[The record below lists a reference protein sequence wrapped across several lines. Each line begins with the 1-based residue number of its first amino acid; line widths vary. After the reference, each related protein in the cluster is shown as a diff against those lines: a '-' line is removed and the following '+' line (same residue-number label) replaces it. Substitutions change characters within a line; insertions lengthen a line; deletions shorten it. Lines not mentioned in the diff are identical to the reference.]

1 MYYGLTNVGNVRK
14 RNEDYIVQ
22 YDFNENVHLYIVLDG
37 VGGHNSGD
45 VASKVTGQKVLDYLK
60 TNMDLNNI
68 SESIIKEAVQYA
80 NREIYNLSN
89 TNKEYRGMG
98 TTISLLLLDG
108 STAYFVSVGDSRIYS
123 INEGIIQITEDDT
136 YINALLKDNIINK
149 EEAKNH
155 PQKHMLVNAIG
166 IGKNL
171 NCSVYKREVKKM
183 DKFLLCTDG
192 LTNML
197 DDKEIFSIIT
207 KSKKEKICESLILMA
222 NKRGGTDNIS
232 VMYVECEWK

>member
-45 VASKVTGQKVLDYLK
+45 VASRVTGQKVLDYLK
-60 TNMDLNNI
+60 TNMDVNNI
-68 SESIIKEAVQYA
+68 SETIIKEAVQYA
-80 NREIYNLSN
+80 NREIYKLSN
-89 TNKEYRGMG
+89 ENREYRGMG
-98 TTISLLLLDG
+98 TTISLLLIDKNI
-108 STAYFVSVGDSRIYS
+108 AYFVSVGDSRIYS
-123 INEGIIQITEDDT
+123 VNEGIVQITEDDT
-136 YINALLKDNIINK
+136 YINALLKDNIINE

-171 NCSVYKREVKKM
+171 KCSVYKKEVKKM

-197 DDKEIFSIIT
+197 DNKEIFSIIT

-232 VMYVECEWK
+232 VIYVECE

>member
-1 MYYGLTNVGNVRK
+1 MYFGLTNVGSVRK

-22 YDFNENVHLYIVLDG
+22 YDFSNDVHIYIVLDG
-37 VGGHNSGD
+37 VGGNNSGD
-45 VASKVTGQKVLDYLK
+45 VASKVTGQKVLEYLK
-60 TNMDLNNI
+60 NNMDINNI

-80 NREIYNLSN
+80 NKEIYKLSN
-89 TNKEYRGMG
+89 TNKDYRGMG
-98 TTISLLLLDG
+98 TTISLLLIDKN
-108 STAYFVSVGDSRIYS
+108 TAYLLSVGDSRIYTV
-123 INEGIIQITEDDT
+123 NQGLIQITEDDT

-166 IGKNL
+166 ISKNL
-171 NCSVYKREVKKM
+171 KCTICSRTVKPM

-197 DDKEIFSIIT
+197 EDKEIFSIIT

-222 NKRGGTDNIS
+222 NKRGGADNIS
-232 VMYVECEWK
+232 VMYVECE

>member
-1 MYYGLTNVGNVRK
+1 MYFGLTNVGNVRK
-14 RNEDYIVQ
+14 RNEDYMVQ
-22 YDFNENVHLYIVLDG
+22 YDFSENVHLYIVLDG
-37 VGGHNSGD
+37 VGGNNSGD
-45 VASKVTGQKVLDYLK
+45 VASRVTGQKVLDYLK
-60 TNMDLNNI
+60 TNMDLENI
-68 SESIIKEAVQYA
+68 SSSIIKEAVQYA

-89 TNKEYRGMG
+89 GNRDYRGMG
-98 TTISLLLLDG
+98 TTISLLLLDRNK
-108 STAYFVSVGDSRIYS
+108 AYFLSVGDSRIYS
-123 INEGIIQITEDDT
+123 INEGIVQMTEDDT

-171 NCSVYKREVKKM
+171 KCSVYEKEVKKM

-207 KSKKEKICESLILMA
+207 KSKKEKICESLILIA

-232 VMYVECEWK
+232 VMYVECE

>member
-1 MYYGLTNVGNVRK
+1 MYFGLTNVGNVRK

-22 YDFNENVHLYIVLDG
+22 HDFSDNVHLYIVLDG

-45 VASKVTGQKVLDYLK
+45 VASRVTGQKVLEYLK
-60 TNMDLNNI
+60 TNINLENI

-80 NREIYNLSN
+80 NKEIYNLSN
-89 TNKEYRGMG
+89 SNRDYRGMG

-108 STAYFVSVGDSRIYS
+108 NIAYFVSVGDSRIYT
-123 INEGIIQITEDDT
+123 IKEGLIQITEDDT

-166 IGKNL
+166 ISKNL
-171 NCSVYKREVKKM
+171 KCSVYKKEVKKM

-197 DDKEIFSIIT
+197 EDKEIFSIIT
-207 KSKKEKICESLILMA
+207 KSKKEKICESLVLMA
-222 NKRGGTDNIS
+222 NKRGGADNIS
-232 VMYVECEWK
+232 VIYVECE

>member
-1 MYYGLTNVGNVRK
+1 MVYV
-14 RNEDYIVQ
+14 
-22 YDFNENVHLYIVLDG
+22 
-37 VGGHNSGD
+37 S
-45 VASKVTGQKVLDYLK
+45 SLK
-60 TNMDLNNI
+60 
-68 SESIIKEAVQYA
+68 S
-80 NREIYNLSN
+80 LS
-89 TNKEYRGMG
+89 
-98 TTISLLLLDG
+98 
-108 STAYFVSVGDSRIYS
+108 DSA
-123 INEGIIQITEDDT
+123 

-171 NCSVYKREVKKM
+171 KCTVYKRQVRKM

-222 NKRGGTDNIS
+222 NRRGGTDNIS
-232 VMYVECEWK
+232 VVYVECD

>member
-1 MYYGLTNVGNVRK
+1 MYFGLTNVGSVRK

-22 YDFNENVHLYIVLDG
+22 YDFSDSVHLYIVLDG

-45 VASKVTGQKVLDYLK
+45 VASRVTGQKVLEYLK
-60 TNMDLNNI
+60 TNMDLENI

-80 NREIYNLSN
+80 NKEIYNLSN
-89 TNKEYRGMG
+89 GNRDYRGMG

-108 STAYFVSVGDSRIYS
+108 NIAYFVSVGDSRIYT
-123 INEGIIQITEDDT
+123 IKEGLVQITEDDT

-166 IGKNL
+166 ISKNL
-171 NCSVYKREVKKM
+171 KCSVYKKEVKKM

-197 DDKEIFSIIT
+197 EDKEIFSIIT
-207 KSKKEKICESLILMA
+207 KSKKEKICESLVLMA
-222 NKRGGTDNIS
+222 NKRGGADNIS
-232 VMYVECEWK
+232 VIYVECE

>member
-1 MYYGLTNVGNVRK
+1 MYFGLTNVGNVRK

-22 YDFNENVHLYIVLDG
+22 YDFNDKVHLYIVLDG

-45 VASKVTGQKVLDYLK
+45 VASKVTGQKVLEYLK

-80 NREIYNLSN
+80 NKEIYTLSN
-89 TNKEYRGMG
+89 SNREYRGMG
-98 TTISLLLLDG
+98 TTISLLLLNG
-108 STAYFVSVGDSRIYS
+108 ATAYFVSVGDSRIYS
-123 INEGIIQITEDDT
+123 VNEGIIQITEDDT

-232 VMYVECEWK
+232 VIYVECE

>member
-1 MYYGLTNVGNVRK
+1 MYFGLTNVGNVRK

-22 YDFNENVHLYIVLDG
+22 HDFSDKVHLYIVLDG

-45 VASKVTGQKVLDYLK
+45 VASRVTGQKVLEYLK
-60 TNMDLNNI
+60 TNMDIENI

-80 NREIYNLSN
+80 NKEIYNLSN
-89 TNKEYRGMG
+89 GNRDYRGMG

-108 STAYFVSVGDSRIYS
+108 NIAYFVSVGDSRIYS
-123 INEGIIQITEDDT
+123 IKEGLVQITEDDT

-166 IGKNL
+166 IVKNL
-171 NCSVYKREVKKM
+171 KCSVYKK
-183 DKFLLCTDG
+183 
-192 LTNML
+192 
-197 DDKEIFSIIT
+197 
-207 KSKKEKICESLILMA
+207 
-222 NKRGGTDNIS
+222 
-232 VMYVECEWK
+232 

>member
-37 VGGHNSGD
+37 VGGNNSGD
-45 VASKVTGQKVLDYLK
+45 VASRVTGQKVLDYLK
-60 TNMDLNNI
+60 TNMDVNNI
-68 SESIIKEAVQYA
+68 SENIIKEAVQYA

-89 TNKEYRGMG
+89 SNREYRGMG
-98 TTISLLLLDG
+98 TTISLLLLDR
-108 STAYFVSVGDSRIYS
+108 TIAYFVSVGDSRIYS
-123 INEGIIQITEDDT
+123 VNEGIVQITEDDT
-136 YINALLKDNIINK
+136 YINALLKDKIINE

-171 NCSVYKREVKKM
+171 KCSVNKKEIKKM

-197 DDKEIFSIIT
+197 DNKEIFSIIT

-232 VMYVECEWK
+232 VIYVECE

>member
-1 MYYGLTNVGNVRK
+1 MYFGLTNVGNVRK

-22 YDFNENVHLYIVLDG
+22 YDFNDKVHLYIVLDG
-37 VGGHNSGD
+37 VGGNNSGD
-45 VASKVTGQKVLDYLK
+45 VASKVTGQKVLEYLK
-60 TNMDLNNI
+60 NNMDINNI
-68 SESIIKEAVQYA
+68 SEAIIKEAVQYA

-89 TNKEYRGMG
+89 TNREYRGMG

-108 STAYFVSVGDSRIYS
+108 TDAYFVSVGDSRIYS
-123 INEGIIQITEDDT
+123 INEGIVQITEDDT
-136 YINALLKDNIINK
+136 YINALLKDNIINN

-232 VMYVECEWK
+232 VIYVECE